1 MDSMRVAKI
10 SLQNDI
16 YSLAYAAF
24 LDPDQLDK
32 SVPGGLQPIRMN
44 EEEVMNIFI
53 AAIIFRESLQ
63 SSSYWYHHLTNF
75 LRSSECLLL
84 DQIVLDTH
92 LV

>member
-1 MDSMRVAKI
+1 MIEAKLKKRQTFFEKQKSKYGKEKRANMDSMRVAKI

-53 AAIIFRESLQ
+53 AAIMVIG
-63 SSSYWYHHLTNF
+63 
-75 LRSSECLLL
+75 C
-84 DQIVLDTH
+84 
-92 LV
+92 